1 LTSDLSHDEQLEFAR
16 QIALRLL
23 DSRSRS
29 EAELWDRLTSRGV
42 PDEICQELIGR
53 FRDVGLVDDAAFAD
67 ALTQT
72 CVQVNR
78 YGATRIRAELRRRG
92 VAEDVVAEALGQ
104 VGYEEELEAALAF
117 ARRRSHRRAGLDPQV
132 ARRRL
137 TAALA
142 RRGFQVAVVSSAV
155 DDVLGEAA
163 PDTDDNTLV
172 K

>member
-1 LTSDLSHDEQLEFAR
+1 MTSDLSHDEQLEFAR

-104 VGYEEELEAALAF
+104 DWIPRWRAVVLPRLWRAGGSRLPW
-117 ARRRSHRRAGLDPQV
+117 SHRRW
-132 ARRRL
+132 
-137 TAALA
+137 TTY
-142 RRGFQVAVVSSAV
+142 S
-155 DDVLGEAA
+155 
-163 PDTDDNTLV
+163 V
-172 K
+172 KQPPTRTTTPL

>member
-1 LTSDLSHDEQLEFAR
+1 M
-16 QIALRLL
+16 
-23 DSRSRS
+23 
-29 EAELWDRLTSRGV
+29 
-42 PDEICQELIGR
+42 
-53 FRDVGLVDDAAFAD
+53 
-67 ALTQT
+67 
-72 CVQVNR
+72 
-78 YGATRIRAELRRRG
+78 
-92 VAEDVVAEALGQ
+92 AEDVVAEALGQ

-117 ARRRSHRRAGLDPQV
+117 ARRRSHRLAGLDPQV

>member
-1 LTSDLSHDEQLEFAR
+1 MTSDLSHDEQLEFAR

-117 ARRRSHRRAGLDPQV
+117 ARRRSHRLAGLDPQV
-132 ARRRL
+132 ARVVLPRLWRAGGSRLPWSHRRW
-137 TAALA
+137 TTY
-142 RRGFQVAVVSSAV
+142 S
-155 DDVLGEAA
+155 
-163 PDTDDNTLV
+163 V
-172 K
+172 KQPPTRTTTPL